1 MRDRRVL
8 VTGGT
13 GGLGLPVLKA
23 VLARGGR
30 VTATYFDDIELGKT
44 EKGLSHE
51 EFASIA
57 FVRADVRAED
67 DVRRVYAAMEKV
79 EVVLHLVGGFAIG
92 PTSSQT
98 LDAWQAMIALNLTS
112 TFLICKHALG
122 PIRAGGYGRIVTV
135 GSRAAVSPPA
145 NAAAYASSKAGV
157 VALTRVIAEELRGI
171 DATANCVLPS
181 IIDTPINRASMPQA
195 DYSKWVAPESLAE
208 VICFLGS
215 DSARDLRGAAVP
227 VYGRA

>member
-1 MRDRRVL
+1 ML
-8 VTGGT
+8 ITGGT
-13 GGLGLPVLKA
+13 GGLGLSVLKA
-23 VLARGGR
+23 VLARGGLPT
-30 VTATYFDDIELGKT
+30 VTYLDDIELGKA

-57 FVRADVRAED
+57 FVRADVTVEE

-92 PTSSQT
+92 PTSAQT
-98 LDAWQAMIALNLTS
+98 LDAWKGMIGLNLTS
-112 TFLICKHALG
+112 TFLVCKHALG
-122 PIRAGGYGRIVTV
+122 PIRAGGYGRIVTI

-157 VALTRVIAEELRGI
+157 VALTHVIAEELRGI
-171 DATANCVLPS
+171 DATANCVMPS
-181 IIDTPINRASMPQA
+181 IIETPLNRASMPQA

-215 DSARDLRGAAVP
+215 EAARDLRGAAIP